1 MKVTRDRN
9 GLLKAL
15 DYPEVQIRNQA
26 VDALV
31 ELRDV
36 EGLCKVLAHDSYRAE
51 AAELLGEIGD
61 RSAVSHLLRHVEGS
75 DSFTKDRI
83 VRALGKLGGSEAV
96 QTLRRMLK
104 DDDPLIVTTVRVTLF
119 DMDDPEAK
127 QALWDVGH
135 I

>member
-1 MKVTRDRN
+1 MQLDIEQMKVTRDRN

-96 QTLRRMLK
+96 QTLRRRSEER
-104 DDDPLIVTTVRVTLF
+104 RVGK
-119 DMDDPEAK
+119 ECRSGWSAY
-127 QALWDVGH
+127 H
-135 I
+135 